1 MTQANNFKIK
11 GPVGQLAVRTK
22 GFDTKPRQIVILVQG
37 ANVSGQT
44 GYDFSFPGSTDYS
57 TMDAMVAAGF
67 GAVTFAV
74 RSYHLSDHAP
84 EPLKVDTNA
93 AIEDLGA
100 VLDWASTQGYPTPHL
115 LGWSWGGR
123 IVGRFAERNA
133 ARVDRLVLLDPAL
146 GGGNKIPPIPT
157 ALYRDNTAEDYL
169 KRMSSEHTD
178 DDARHA
184 FAKLVVS
191 QDPRAPNGIL
201 MENAVGSTPV
211 NPIAI
216 TRPILMIYGSDAGK
230 QNYMQGSEPRGLFFD
245 RLATPDR
252 SLVIVAGGGD
262 YAHIQRPR
270 KRVQAEIVH
279 FLRST

>member
-1 MTQANNFKIK
+1 MVQATNLKIN
-11 GPVGQLAVRTK
+11 GPTGQLAVRTK
-22 GFDTKPRQIVILVQG
+22 GLETKPQQIVILVQG
-37 ANVSGQT
+37 ANVSGQS
-44 GYDFSFPGSTDYS
+44 GYDFSFPGGTDYS

-74 RSYHLSDHAP
+74 RGYHLSDPAP
-84 EPLKVDTNA
+84 EPLKVDTDA
-93 AIEDLGA
+93 AIEDLAA
-100 VLDWASTQGYPTPHL
+100 VLGWAATQGYAKPHL

-123 IVGRFAERNA
+123 IVGRFTEKNA

-146 GGGNKIPPIPT
+146 GGGNKIPPIPS

-169 KRMSSEHTD
+169 KRMSAEHTD

-184 FAKLVVS
+184 FAKKVVAE
-191 QDPRAPNGIL
+191 DPRAPNGIL
-201 MENAVGSTPV
+201 MENAVGSIPV
-211 NPIAI
+211 NPTAI
-216 TRPILMIYGSDAGK
+216 TRPTLMIYGSDAGK

-245 RLATPDR
+245 RLGTPDR
-252 SLVIVAGGGD
+252 SLVLVPGGGD

-279 FLRST
+279 FLR